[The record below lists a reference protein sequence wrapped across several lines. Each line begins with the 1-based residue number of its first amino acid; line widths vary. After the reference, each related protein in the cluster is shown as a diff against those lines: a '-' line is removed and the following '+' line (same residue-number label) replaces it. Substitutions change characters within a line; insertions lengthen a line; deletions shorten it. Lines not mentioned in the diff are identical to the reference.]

1 MPIRPENRKRYPAD
15 WPEIRERIL
24 ARAGNKCERCGV
36 KNHALGGRLPNG
48 GWCEAMPTGDNG
60 LRNTWPKPGEHAAC
74 WVNSTRTPRTLR
86 IVRIVL
92 TIAHLDHMPEN
103 CDPANLQALCQRC
116 HNRLDA
122 KMRAAGIKARRRAS
136 AAGADLF
143 QE

>member
-15 WPEIRERIL
+15 WPTIRARIL
-24 ARAGNKCERCGV
+24 ARADHRCERCAV
-36 KNHALGGRLPNG
+36 KNHALGGRRPDG
-48 GWCEAMPTGDNG
+48 AWCDAMPTGDNG
-60 LRNTWPKPGEHAAC
+60 LRLTWPRQGEDAAC
-74 WVNSTRTPRTLR
+74 WDDKAKKPRTLR

-92 TIAHLDHMPEN
+92 TIAHLDHVPEN

-122 KMRAAGIKARRRAS
+122 KMRAAGIKARRRA
-136 AAGADLF
+136 AAAANDLF